1 MMTEKW
7 KEASDKG
14 GLGGALLM
22 DLSKAFDCIKQD
34 LLIANLAA
42 YEFDSHASRIVF
54 SYLNERKQRKKIHN
68 SYSPYPNIACEV
80 RQGSILAPLLFNINI
95 CDMFFEKDKCDIA
108 SYAGDNTPHTY
119 ESDLCT
125 ALSKLK
131 NCTDSLFAWFK
142 ENLMKPNGASSL
154 LQPKNQLVST
164 LTEAM

>member
-1 MMTEKW
+1 MNLIHMHHVLFSVILMREN
-7 KEASDKG
+7 KE
-14 GLGGALLM
+14 
-22 DLSKAFDCIKQD
+22 
-34 LLIANLAA
+34 
-42 YEFDSHASRIVF
+42 
-54 SYLNERKQRKKIHN
+54 KKIHN

-125 ALSKLK
+125 ALNKLK